1 MLIGY
6 SPHENRAVSMIE
18 FGLNRL
24 DTTGPGQFAVDAARL
39 ERLGWH
45 YGFIPSSP
53 LLVQDPY
60 VLLAHALASTRTIRL
75 GTLIENPVMRH
86 PAVIAGSIATVDRL
100 DPGRTVLGMGVGDT
114 AVRLMGRRPATVATL
129 EAAIRTIK
137 ALNAGEQVPVAAPR
151 PAVLRHAAPVPV
163 WVATQGPKTLR
174 MAGRVADGAFIRV
187 GVHETNLRLAVE
199 AVHAGAIQAG
209 RDPAEVRIG
218 CVFHAIVEEDAER
231 ASRIG
236 RAAAA
241 GYYEYSPN
249 LFRNIGLDWPG
260 EDIAS
265 LKRRV
270 WPDFHHARDL
280 ESAGDLVS
288 FLPDDAVDAFALHG
302 SFEAITD
309 QLRTILGFGL
319 PIEVVVPHP
328 MPTPLPLS
336 AGGYDYARHFSEAVF
351 PAF

>member
-1 MLIGY
+1 
-6 SPHENRAVSMIE
+6 MIE

-24 DTTGPGQFAVDAARL
+24 DTRGPTRFAADAARL

-60 VLLAHALASTRTIRL
+60 VMLARALASTHTIRL

-100 DPGRTVLGMGVGDT
+100 GPGRTVLGMGVGDT

-137 ALNAGEQVPVAAPR
+137 GLNAGERVPVAAPR

-163 WVATQGPKTLR
+163 WVATQGPRTLR
-174 MAGRVADGAFIRV
+174 MAGRVADGVFIRV

-199 AVHAGAIQAG
+199 AVHAGAIEAG
-209 RDPAEVRIG
+209 RDPGAVRIG
-218 CVFHAIVEEDAER
+218 CVFHTIVEEDAER
-231 ASRIG
+231 AHRVG
-236 RAAAA
+236 RATAA
-241 GYYEYSPN
+241 GYYEYSPD

-260 EDIAS
+260 EDVAS

-280 ESAGDLVS
+280 ESAGDVVS

-309 QLRTILGFGL
+309 QLRTVLGFGL

-328 MPTPLPLS
+328 MPTPPPVS
-336 AGGYDYARHFSEAVF
+336 AGGYDYARHFAEAVF